1 MEQLRQLEQQIETI
15 NELRD
20 IIHAMR
26 SLAAIYLKQA
36 EAQLRGVRAY
46 REVVTG
52 AIADAVCCLDELPR
66 IERTGRACIVLLGSE
81 QGLCGRF
88 NEVVA
93 EAGVGHARE
102 LGDAA
107 FIVVGRRAVGNV
119 ERTGGEVV
127 ATVNSSSSPEAAPA
141 VIRRVAAEAYRRYR
155 RGQFAHLYLLH
166 AVHLSPGRIK
176 TQLVPILPLDYGQWA
191 PEPGTPAKA
200 PPAMPL
206 PPRELL
212 AALVEEFY
220 FVALYQAFVESL
232 AAENGMRLQSMEAAK
247 QNIDDTKEQLRAR
260 ARQLR
265 QDEITA
271 ELLDVISGAEAVE
284 PG

>member
-1 MEQLRQLEQQIETI
+1 MEQLRQLQQQIDTI
-15 NELRD
+15 DELRD
-20 IIHAMR
+20 VIHAMR

-36 EAQLRGVRAY
+36 EAQLQGVRAF
-46 REVVTG
+46 RQVVTD
-52 AIADAVCCLDELPR
+52 AITDAVRRLDELPHV
-66 IERTGRACIVLLGSE
+66 ERAGRACIVLLGSE

-93 EAGVGHARE
+93 EAGTGHARE
-102 LGDAA
+102 LSGAA

-119 ERTGGEVV
+119 ERMGGEVV
-127 ATVNSSSSPEAAPA
+127 TMINSSSSPEAAPA
-141 VIRRVAAEAYRRYR
+141 VIRRVAAEAYRRYT
-155 RGQFAHLYLLH
+155 RGEFARLFLLH
-166 AVHLSPGRIK
+166 AVYVSPGRIE
-176 TQLVPILPLDYGQWA
+176 TQLVPILPLDYSQWA
-191 PEPGTPAKA
+191 PEPGAPAKA

-212 AALVEEFY
+212 GSLVEEFY

-247 QNIDDTKEQLRAR
+247 QNIDETMAQLRSR
-260 ARQLR
+260 AQQLR

-271 ELLDVISGAEAVE
+271 ELLDVISGAEAVGLE
-284 PG
+284 

>member
-36 EAQLRGVRAY
+36 EGQLRGVRAY

-52 AIADAVCCLDELPR
+52 AIADAVGCLDEVPQA
-66 IERTGRACIVLLGSE
+66 ERSGRTCIVVLGSE

-88 NEVVA
+88 NEIVA
-93 EAGVGHARE
+93 EAAVERGRE
-102 LGDAA
+102 LGGTD

-119 ERTGGEVV
+119 ERAGGRVV
-127 ATVNSSSSPEAAPA
+127 SVVQSNSSPETAPI
-141 VIRRVAAEAYRRYR
+141 VIRRVATEAYRQYT
-155 RGQFAHLYLLH
+155 RGDYGRLYLLH
-166 AVHLSPGRIK
+166 AIYGSPGRID
-176 TQLVPILPLDYGQWA
+176 TQLVPILPMDYSAWA
-191 PEPGTPAKA
+191 PQLGAPANA
-200 PPAMPL
+200 PPAMTL
-206 PPRELL
+206 PPDELL
-212 AALVEEFY
+212 AALVGEFY
-220 FVALYQAFVESL
+220 FVALFQAFVESL

-247 QNIDDTKEQLRAR
+247 QNIDDTKEALRRR
-260 ARQLR
+260 AQQLR

-271 ELLDVISGAEAVE
+271 ELLDIISGAEAVE
-284 PG
+284 SE